1 MAQPDTAVLHDAAT
15 GVSPLIFAPAGRH
28 PETLRA
34 GFTLAR
40 GNETLVWKELTYKG
54 RTFEFN
60 REIHVR
66 VLEEDG
72 GWAFESDDPEI
83 MGFGLTRA
91 EAEFTYCLGFAAQWD
106 DLACEEDDNRLTLD
120 AIEVKHALLALV
132 SLVKVQR

>member
-1 MAQPDTAVLHDAAT
+1 MAQPDTAALHDAT
-15 GVSPLIFAPAGRH
+15 VGTLPLTYAPAGQLPEALQAGFAATRGS
-28 PETLRA
+28 ETLA
-34 GFTLAR
+34 
-40 GNETLVWKELTYKG
+40 WKELTYKG

-60 REIHVR
+60 REIRIR

-91 EAEFTYCLGFAAQWD
+91 EAEFTFCLGFAAQWD

-132 SLVKVQR
+132 KAQR